1 MFYQNAEISHA
12 LEPGWWDTLR
22 RIATQSTATP
32 RPSQPRIAALNWP
45 RTTAAGV
52 GGGQRALPYCRT
64 RELARPGLTL
74 QQCAARGASPKQL
87 RRAVARGYIVLERTP

>member
-12 LEPGWWDTLR
+12 LLPGWYEVLR
-22 RIATQSTATP
+22 RIATQAAATP
-32 RPSQPRIAALNWP
+32 RQSQPRIVAINWP
-45 RTTAAGV
+45 KTTTAGV

-87 RRAVARGYIVLERTP
+87 RRAVARGYIVLEASR

>member
-1 MFYQNAEISHA
+1 MNTLAREYEV
-12 LEPGWWDTLR
+12 LEPGWWSTLQ
-22 RIATQSTATP
+22 RIAASAVAATP

-45 RTTAAGV
+45 RTTTAGV